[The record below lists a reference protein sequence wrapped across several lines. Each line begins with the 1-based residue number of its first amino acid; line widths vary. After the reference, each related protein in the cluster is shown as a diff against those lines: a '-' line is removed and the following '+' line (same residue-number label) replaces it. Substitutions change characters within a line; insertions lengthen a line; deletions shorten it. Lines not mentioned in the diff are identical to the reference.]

1 MRVEGS
7 GFRIW
12 GLECRV
18 YGLRLRVEGSELRV
32 EVSGFRVQGSGIST
46 RILKWEEVDPS
57 APGEKWAA
65 SEGIGSNLK
74 EFYQAANAKIW
85 L

>member
-1 MRVEGS
+1 M
-7 GFRIW
+7 
-12 GLECRV
+12 
-18 YGLRLRVEGSELRV
+18 RVEGSELRV
-32 EVSGFRVQGSGIST
+32 EVPGFRVEGSGIST

-74 EFYQAANAKIW
+74 RLEEFYQAANAKIW